1 MQYFSDAT
9 NMFEF
14 RYNIMY
20 FIDLLYS
27 ILNWREQSAML
38 ERDQIRFTK
47 FLDNITNQQ
56 LENLHA
62 K

>member
-14 RYNIMY
+14 RYMY
-20 FIDLLYS
+20 FIDFLYS

-47 FLDNITNQQ
+47 CLDNIANQQ